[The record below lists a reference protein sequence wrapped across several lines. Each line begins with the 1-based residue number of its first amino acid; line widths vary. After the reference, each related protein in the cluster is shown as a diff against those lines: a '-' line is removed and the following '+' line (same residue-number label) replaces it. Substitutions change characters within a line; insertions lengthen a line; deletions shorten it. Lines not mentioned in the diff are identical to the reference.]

1 MNKAAAV
8 FLDRDGTINE
18 EVGYLDH
25 LEKFKMI
32 PGTAEAIRR
41 INVSGLKAVV
51 VTNQSGVGR
60 GYFSER
66 LVGEVHALLQE
77 MLKEKGAFIDAFYFC
92 PHHPT
97 EGKGAYL
104 TFCDCRKPQPGL
116 LLMAAEDL
124 DIDLERSYMVG
135 DMPKDVETAR
145 KVGAKGILVKT
156 GYGSQQAAEEVRPD
170 YLAEDLLDAV
180 NWILKDRQE

>member
-1 MNKAAAV
+1 MKKVAI

-18 EVGYLDH
+18 EVGYLDDPDK
-25 LEKFKMI
+25 LKMI
-32 PGTAEAIRR
+32 PGAADAIRL
-41 INVSGLKAVV
+41 INENGLKAVV

-77 MLKEKGAFIDAFYFC
+77 MLDERGAFIDAFYFC

-97 EGKGAYL
+97 EGKGPYL
-104 TFCDCRKPQPGL
+104 TSCTCRKPQPGML
-116 LLMAAEDL
+116 LRAAEDMDL
-124 DIDLERSYMVG
+124 DLGRSYMVG
-135 DMPKDVETAR
+135 DMLKDLETAR
-145 KVGAKGILVKT
+145 RVGAKGILVKT
-156 GYGSQQAAEEVRPD
+156 GYGAAQNMEVVHPD

-180 NWILKDRQE
+180 HWILKDRQK